1 MQIYFYIY
9 LVKQLYFYYISYKV
23 LFFIV
28 ILFLSKSAVF
38 YLIDLV

>member
-9 LVKQLYFYYISYKV
+9 LIKQLYFYYISYKV

-28 ILFLSKSAVF
+28 ILFYQKVLCF
-38 YLIDLV
+38 I